1 MNLEQKK
8 DELKF
13 QLIQLNYFKTPE
25 GKQLYELS
33 LEELQS
39 ILNEVKKN
47 ESNGRVL
54 RTKKTVAR

>member
-33 LEELQS
+33 LEELQI

-47 ESNGRVL
+47 ESNEGIS
-54 RTKKTVAR
+54 